1 MASYINNAP
10 TINIDPKVQQNEQL
24 KQHILHLSKEIG
36 RLEDHIRVLT
46 DILQSNECLECR
58 RRKENGSF
66 AESKEP
72 TGVLSL
78 PKINKEKVMSS

>member
-1 MASYINNAP
+1 L
-10 TINIDPKVQQNEQL
+10 QN
-24 KQHILHLSKEIG
+24 
-36 RLEDHIRVLT
+36 
-46 DILQSNECLECR
+46 NECLECR

-78 PKINKEKVMSS
+78 PKINKGEKVLSSEDFSRYNVEGESKGTRKTIKTTQDII